1 MTIYTSADRIP
12 HMSQTIHDRIRER
25 VAELGL
31 NPSSA
36 SQKAGLSKDALR
48 KLLSNPD
55 QMPTGKTLT
64 GLAKALEVSEQWIL
78 TGSEASSPSR
88 PDVRAA
94 SSEMPLRHQ
103 MPNDVP
109 VLGTAA
115 GSHLR
120 GAFQISSDPVDYVRR
135 PPSLMNAR
143 NIYSLYV
150 EGSSMEPQYNPGDL
164 IYVHPDRPPR
174 PGDAVVVQCQLTSEG
189 QMEATLGIYM
199 RRTAEALIIKKHN
212 PQAEVE
218 ISRGIIISMHKVLTT
233 NEIFGV

>member
-1 MTIYTSADRIP
+1 
-12 HMSQTIHDRIRER
+12 MSETIHDRIRRRIE
-25 VAELGL
+25 ELGL

-78 TGSEASSPSR
+78 TGGETVVPFR
-88 PDVRAA
+88 REVRVA

-103 MPNDVP
+103 MANDVP

-120 GAFQISSDPVDYVRR
+120 GAFQISSDPIDYVRR
-135 PPSLMNAR
+135 PPSLINAR

-189 QMEATLGIYM
+189 QMEATLGIYL
-199 RRTAEALIIKKHN
+199 RRTGEVLIIKKHN
-212 PQAEVE
+212 PQAEIE
-218 ISRGIIISMHKVLTT
+218 IARTIIVSMHKVLTM